1 MSEARTRSL
10 KWALVTSSLANLATP
25 LSALATAPILAQVLG
40 VDGRGAVAA
49 STAPLVL
56 LTTAA
61 LLGIPESLTHLVAND
76 PRVGPR
82 ALLRA
87 LMAVLVVGLIATA
100 GAVIAAD
107 FTSGGDDRVARLTVL
122 ASLATVPA
130 LIVGVLRGY
139 AAGLQRWAAV
149 NAEKYIGAAVR
160 LGGIGGLAVA
170 DSLTITSATLVI
182 AIAPTL
188 AATAYIRIVVRRVE
202 PDQHP
207 AGDPPRL
214 LRRLLSYALRI
225 WLGTLAGVLLSR
237 VDQLLLTPLSGLAQL
252 GLYVVAVNVSDV
264 ALIFN
269 NAVRDVVFASQSRS
283 TSRSEVGLQAARM
296 SGLIAACVGGAL
308 AISLPFWV
316 GFVFGEEFTAAI
328 VPALVLIFAGVS
340 GVPGSIAGAMLS
352 AAGRPELRSYSM
364 LAAAVVNVAALVALA
379 PSYGAMGAS
388 LATLLGSVVA
398 STGNL
403 LHARRT
409 MRLPIRQFYGV
420 RRSDLSILKDAL
432 AAAVRKGSRK
442 NV

>member
-1 MSEARTRSL
+1 
-10 KWALVTSSLANLATP
+10 
-25 LSALATAPILAQVLG
+25 
-40 VDGRGAVAA
+40 
-49 STAPLVL
+49 
-56 LTTAA
+56 
-61 LLGIPESLTHLVAND
+61 
-76 PRVGPR
+76 
-82 ALLRA
+82 
-87 LMAVLVVGLIATA
+87 MAVLVVGLIATA

-237 VDQLLLTPLSGLAQL
+237 VDQVLLTPLSGLAQL